1 MEIKK
6 ALTLRAS
13 SIGDCLMGKYL
24 LDNIHAQYPRAR
36 LGLVV
41 GSRAAMLRDLFAD
54 YPYIEVVEANRRN
67 PASLL
72 RLLRDWRGSDLV
84 VTQYAGKPGGRFSLG
99 SKLMARLLAKKL
111 VGFSDASKFN
121 SFLYDNLVTLDI
133 NEAPAELERRALRA
147 AGLKVPLPYPALSAP
162 EPTDVL
168 KKFGLT
174 AGAYVPVHLFSGG
187 KNRSLGPAKRRELLA
202 ALAAA
207 LPGVTLLVTGSAAEA
222 SSARDIAN
230 GLPVRVIAGE
240 VSLQELMSLIAQ
252 SAVVVSVDTGVAHMA
267 AQLGAPL
274 VVLTSCVGAHW
285 WQDNQYGNNP
295 RVQVFSNP
303 EPGGHVAKDYPDCIG
318 TIDFAAAAR
327 VASNFIK
334 R

>member
-121 SFLYDNLVTLDI
+121 PFLYDNLVTLDI
-133 NEAPAELERRALRA
+133 NEAPAELVRRALRA
-147 AGLKVPLPYPALSAP
+147 AGLAVQVPHPTLAAP
-162 EPTDVL
+162 KNQNAPTR
-168 KKFGLT
+168 FGLVPR
-174 AGAYVPVHLFSGG
+174 GYVVVHLFSGG
-187 KNRSLGPAKRRELLA
+187 ERRGISPQKRIELLHALRRTLPATIPLVATGTRSELGSLGAVPDGVATPHTSIQEL
-202 ALAAA
+202 
-207 LPGVTLLVTGSAAEA
+207 TGLISESAA
-222 SSARDIAN
+222 
-230 GLPVRVIAGE
+230 
-240 VSLQELMSLIAQ
+240 
-252 SAVVVSVDTGVAHMA
+252 VVSVDTGAAHLA
-267 AQLGAPL
+267 AQLHMPL
-274 VVLTSCVGAHW
+274 VVLTSCIGAHW
-285 WQDNQYGNNP
+285 WQSAQYDLTNIK
-295 RVQVFSNP
+295 VFYNP
-303 EPGGHVAKDYPDCIG
+303 EPGGHVVKTYPACIE
-318 TIDFAAAAR
+318 TVDSDAVARAAAELLR
-327 VASNFIK
+327 H
-334 R
+334 